1 MKLFR
6 KIIITIDN
14 KRENIEDF
22 IADKILFKIDSSTKI
37 DELEKRAIIAGLTA
51 GNAYLS
57 TYGVPAIP
65 EEVKEKIADVAVKAI
80 NKGNKLLQKQLK
92 KKSKTYKANHETVE
106 T

>member
-1 MKLFR
+1 MKKFK
-6 KIIITIDN
+6 KIVITIDN
-14 KRENIEDF
+14 KREKLEDF
-22 IADKILFKIDSSTKI
+22 IADRILAKIDSSTKV
-37 DELEKRAIIAGLTA
+37 DELEKKAIVAGLTA
-51 GNAYLS
+51 GNAYLA

-92 KKSKTYKANHETVE
+92 KKSKTYKANHET

>member
-1 MKLFR
+1 MNKLK
-6 KIIITIDN
+6 KIVITIDN
-14 KRENIEDF
+14 KREKLEDF
-22 IADKILFKIDSSTKI
+22 IADRILAKIDSSTKV
-37 DELEKRAIIAGLTA
+37 DELEKKAIVAGLTA
-51 GNAYLS
+51 GNAYLA

-92 KKSKTYKANHETVE
+92 KKSKTYKANHET